1 MARIWDAEVFAA
13 VVQAKSISA
22 AARQLGRSQPTV
34 SRQLAA
40 LEARLR
46 VRLIERT
53 TRQLRLTTAGQ
64 AYFERCT
71 ALLAMLQEAEDL
83 VADMSGAVRGR
94 LRVSVPPTY
103 ARQRIAPLLPGFF
116 REYPDVRLEM
126 VLTPER
132 ADLVAG
138 QFDLVVRLGPLRDS
152 TLACRVLSSERFVLC
167 ASPEYVARDGLP
179 RCVAEL
185 ATRRCLATET
195 SGLRS
200 TWVFLDGRRRRTVE
214 IQPCLV
220 SDDLGLLHG
229 ATRAGAGLCVLPE
242 YLAAPDLESG
252 KLIPVLPRERLPRFR
267 AYALLP
273 SARHRPQRVRAL
285 VDFLATRLQRRRG
298 ESR

>member
-13 VVQAKSISA
+13 VVQARSISA

-53 TRQLRLTTAGQ
+53 TRQFRLTTAGQ
-64 AYFERCT
+64 AYFERCK
-71 ALLAMLQEAEDL
+71 ALLGLLQEAEEL
-83 VADMSGAVRGR
+83 VSDMSGAVRGR

-103 ARQRIAPLLPGFF
+103 ARQRIAPLLPAFL

-126 VLTPER
+126 VLSAER
-132 ADLVAG
+132 ADLVG
-138 QFDLVVRLGPLRDS
+138 EEFDLVVRLGPLRDS

-167 ASPEYVARDGLP
+167 ASPEYLARDGP
-179 RCVAEL
+179 PKRVAEL

-200 TWVFLDGRRRRTVE
+200 TWVFLNGRRRRTVE

-220 SDDLGLLHG
+220 SDDLGLLHR
-229 ATRAGAGLCVLPE
+229 AARAGAGFCVLPE
-242 YLAAPDLESG
+242 YLVAPDLESG
-252 KLIPVLPRERLPRFR
+252 ELVSVLPRERLPGFR

-273 SARHRPQRVRAL
+273 SAQHRPKRVRAL
-285 VDFLATRLQRRRG
+285 VDFLAARLRP
-298 ESR
+298 